1 MAKEDDSTIVE
12 EKLTTDGIENY
23 GFGES
28 YGETNNE
35 KLANRK
41 KRKFAGV
48 MWSPNSKHF
57 VVTRTDSRSVKD
69 LWVINSIAEPRPT
82 LKPINTI
89 CLRKEAPVREMM
101 VFDMA
106 AKKWKKLMFPNSRT
120 RSLGSGLP
128 MLKKGHAK
136 MSTVQ

>member
-48 MWSPNSKHF
+48 I
-57 VVTRTDSRSVKD
+57 VVSEFKTF
-69 LWVINSIAEPRPT
+69 
-82 LKPINTI
+82 
-89 CLRKEAPVREMM
+89 C
-101 VFDMA
+101 
-106 AKKWKKLMFPNSRT
+106 
-120 RSLGSGLP
+120 
-128 MLKKGHAK
+128 GHK
-136 MSTVQ
+136 N